1 MKAIKKTQMAFIGL
15 VTLAALTLNACKK
28 DVDLTAKPATTVV
41 EEKGVLA
48 FHIHSLVDSVEI
60 EAYDTVYK
68 LSDGRKFS
76 VTMAQLYLSNI
87 QLIKLDGSTVD
98 VLGVIKLKQQQV
110 EECELGSVPVGNY
123 KSIKFKVGLSA
134 AVNSAIPTN
143 TDTTLNQPDMWFNA
157 AMAQPDGFVFVNFE
171 GAMDTT
177 VAANGSVLI
186 PFSYKIGTN
195 ANLQTV
201 TFPDQNFIIL
211 KNQTQEIHMGIDYAK
226 LFDGIQLNNNGNLT
240 MNTVSAN
247 ATALGIM
254 IANNIQ
260 KIFSYM

>member
-1 MKAIKKTQMAFIGL
+1 MKAIKKIQMAFIGL
-15 VTLAALTLNACKK
+15 VTLAAITLNACKK
-28 DVDLTAKPATTVV
+28 DVDLTAKPATIKVI
-41 EEKGVLA
+41 EKGGLA

-60 EAYDTVYK
+60 EAYDTIYQ
-68 LSDGRKFS
+68 LSGGRKFS

-98 VLGVIKLKQQQV
+98 VSGVIKLKQQQV

-123 KSIKFKVGLSA
+123 KSIKFNVGLSA
-134 AVNSAIPTN
+134 AVNATVPAN
-143 TDTTLNQPDMWFNA
+143 TDTTLNHPDMWFNT

-171 GAMDTT
+171 GTVDTT
-177 VAANGSVLI
+177 AAANGSVLV

-201 TFPDQNFIIL
+201 TLPDQNFTIL
-211 KNQTQEIHMGIDYAK
+211 KGQTQEIHIAIDYAK
-226 LFDGIQLNNNGNLT
+226 LFDGVQLNNNGNLI

-247 ATALGIM
+247 ATALGTM

-260 KIFSYM
+260 KIVSYM